1 MEKIEQLKY
10 VKFEENKIILFIKLL
25 KCSWVLD
32 SFKSVDIQQR
42 LIIINPP
49 LDLDNHMIL
58 IITKNII
65 IILRKSRIY
74 L

>member
-42 LIIINPP
+42 LN
-49 LDLDNHMIL
+49 NH
-58 IITKNII
+58 
-65 IILRKSRIY
+65 KSPT
-74 L
+74 